1 MKLLKQSLFI
11 AFLLVVLTAC
21 KKNEDDETQ
30 TIQQGAGSIFV
41 TVVFNGQLI
50 SGANVFSNP
59 ETSEGTTNE
68 TGNLMIENV
77 PPGIY
82 QVFATK
88 EGLGSGSG
96 ALSVS
101 PGDLGDVQ
109 INLVPGGFQGPMV
122 NIMLSSPQV
131 VGMGTVVTINAL
143 VFDNVDAVADL
154 AIEWSTDIDGVISTE
169 GVGANNVAV
178 LEHVFEEE
186 GLRTLTVTV
195 TNSEGNTAS
204 DEIEILVSYFPD
216 PVVLDPVEVQDY
228 ALSLNWS
235 QTSEDNFISYRVY
248 RQGQFGGYHLIEETF
263 EINTTSYTDSDVS
276 IDVDYNYRI
285 GLYLDNGEELM
296 SNIETGQCEGHSFY
310 IGTGLDM
317 IRHDPNNPIIYGLDT
332 DNNSL
337 VFINTELE
345 EVVNTIYVGP
355 FPTDMDFSLDH
366 QLLYIANYGSSE
378 ITVVNLASQS
388 VQNTL
393 TVDTEIGTYGGNPYT
408 LAVLAN
414 GLLAY
419 SSKSQFNNVKV
430 VDNSNGDHV
439 SFSFPSVFAPYMA
452 SNSTGTKLYV
462 GRRQSGNQL
471 RQYDLVGDELVVGE
485 NIDHYGS
492 GSTLVL
498 ITNNDEYVFFA
509 DRKYPASDIST
520 VLGIFSD
527 KIYAINSNGTRALGE
542 NEIFDGNSF
551 NTLGDLPVETRVSV
565 FGNDDVT
572 VYLYY
577 EQLARL
583 YKYTIE

>member
-21 KKNEDDETQ
+21 KKNEDEETQ
-30 TIQQGAGSIFV
+30 TTQQGTGSIFV
-41 TVVFNGQLI
+41 TVVFNGQPI

-101 PGDLGDVQ
+101 PGDLGEVQ

-154 AIEWSTDIDGVISTE
+154 AIEWSTDIDGVISTA

-186 GLRTLTVTV
+186 GIRTLTVTV
-195 TNSEGNTAS
+195 TNSEGNTGS
-204 DEIEILVSYFPD
+204 DQLELNVMDIPE
-216 PVVLDPVEVQDY
+216 PVVLDPIESEDY
-228 ALSLNWS
+228 ALNLNWS
-235 QTSEDNFISYRVY
+235 QTDANGFVSYKVY
-248 RQGQFGGYHLIEETF
+248 RQGQFMGTQLIEEIF
-263 EINTTSYTDSDVS
+263 DIGTTSYTDSDVS
-276 IDVDYNYRI
+276 INVDYNYRI
-285 GLYLDNGEELM
+285 GLYFENGDELT
-296 SNIETGQCEGHSFY
+296 SNIETGQCAGHSVY

-337 VFINTELE
+337 VIINTELE
-345 EVVNTIYVGP
+345 EVVNTLYVGP

-366 QLLYIANYGSSE
+366 QLLYIANYGSPA
-378 ITVVNLASQS
+378 ITVVDLASQS

-408 LAVLAN
+408 LAVLSN

-419 SSKSQFNNVKV
+419 SSKSQSNNVKV
-430 VDNSNGDHV
+430 VDISTGDHV
-439 SFSFPSVFAPYMA
+439 SFSFPSVYAPYMI

-462 GRRQSGNQL
+462 GRRQSGNRL
-471 RQYDLVGDELVVGE
+471 RQYDLVDDALVVVDDI
-485 NIDHYGS
+485 NHYGS
-492 GSTLVL
+492 GSSLVL
-498 ITNNDEYVFFA
+498 ITNNDEYVFYA
-509 DRKYPASDIST
+509 DRKYPASDITT
-520 VLGIFSD
+520 VLGVFSD
-527 KIYAINSNGTRALGE
+527 RIYAINSSGTRALGE
-542 NEIFDGNSF
+542 SEIFDGNNF
-551 NTLGDLPVETRVSV
+551 NTLSSLPLQTRVSA